1 LQKFLANFY
10 VIVTNALDSAAETH
24 VELTEQRS
32 FATEPPPA
40 KDYLL
45 GFEWHSYDMSKSN
58 KSLQNDDSSS
68 KSDQSVIEAV
78 DVRKEYPG
86 VVANDDVNLSIK
98 EEEFF
103 TILGP
108 SGSGKSTLLQ
118 IITGIETPTSGDIY
132 ISDER
137 VNDVKPYNRNTG
149 LVFQEYALF
158 PHLTARENIEYGLKL
173 RGIDESER
181 QRRADEM
188 FELMELTGKE
198 DRQVTELSG
207 GERQRVATA
216 RSLVIEPDVLLLDE
230 VLGSLDEKLAKDM
243 QVELKRLQ
251 EEIEKTFVF
260 VTHSQEEAFS
270 MSDRIAIMHEGAVVQ
285 VGRPLEVY
293 QNPKTE
299 FVADFLG
306 VNNVFEGT
314 ITAINR
320 GTLTLENEGLKFNIA
335 TDGRRSLTEGDQMGF
350 FVANERMKIGGSYQ
364 NEMKGTIR
372 DTIFKGPYA
381 EYAITLAQTD
391 EEVRVHEST
400 GQDLHQEGTE
410 VTIGFAAAAA
420 TLLE

>member
-1 LQKFLANFY
+1 MS
-10 VIVTNALDSAAETH
+10 T
-24 VELTEQRS
+24 
-32 FATEPPPA
+32 P
-40 KDYLL
+40 
-45 GFEWHSYDMSKSN
+45 SKSQ
-58 KSLQNDDSSS
+58 SSGGPSGSAQN
-68 KSDQSVIEAV
+68 VIEAV

-86 VVANDDVNLSIK
+86 VVANDDVDLEIR
-98 EEEFF
+98 EGEFF

-118 IITGIETPTSGDIY
+118 MITGIETPTSGDIY
-132 ISDER
+132 ISGER
-137 VNDVKPYNRNTG
+137 VNDIKPYNRSTS

-158 PHLTARENIEYGLKL
+158 PHLTARENVEYGLKL
-173 RGIDESER
+173 RGVEESER
-181 QRRADEM
+181 RRRADEM

-198 DRQVTELSG
+198 DRQVTDLSG

-230 VLGSLDEKLAKDM
+230 VLGSLDEKLAKEM

-270 MSDRIAIMHEGAVVQ
+270 MSDRIAIMHEGEVVQ

-293 QNPKTE
+293 QNPKTQ

-306 VNNVFEGT
+306 MSNIFEGT
-314 ITAINR
+314 ITAVRDGIVTIESNR
-320 GTLTLENEGLKFNIA
+320 RTFEVA
-335 TDGRRSLTEGDQMGF
+335 TDGREPPKEGEEVGF
-350 FVANERMKIGGSYQ
+350 FVANERMKIGDTHQ
-364 NEMKGTIR
+364 NEMRGTVR

-381 EYAITLAQTD
+381 EYAISLEQAN

-400 GQDLHQEGTE
+400 GQDLYQEGTE
-410 VTIGFAAAAA
+410 VTVGFDSGAA